1 MVMLKQIKSHFNY
14 KYVGLVSHLLIVNRS
29 FSVYNLESDRSNCVY
44 VVTTI
49 IVNIIIKLLMIDY
62 VLVKCL
68 YNTVKHIYMYI
79 QMYLYKE
86 GLLCLFFM
94 SIVNTN
100 TIYVNIYE
108 GNTNNR
114 YLLNQL
120 STEV

>member
-1 MVMLKQIKSHFNY
+1 
-14 KYVGLVSHLLIVNRS
+14 
-29 FSVYNLESDRSNCVY
+29 
-44 VVTTI
+44 
-49 IVNIIIKLLMIDY
+49 MIDY

-79 QMYLYKE
+79 QKYLYKE

-114 YLLNQL
+114 YLLNQP